1 MLWIV
6 EKVLSY
12 GAKGPITIVSARLL
26 ILQNITFVMNIR
38 ISIEPLSEIR
48 PKKQIFTIVESLN
61 DDNFF
66 TLFSCLAASVSML
79 HDLYLNLDG
88 KHVRHTVV
96 EVIHLAVKEIDLP
109 IFQLDFC
116 IGGGHQ
122 S

>member
-1 MLWIV
+1 ML
-6 EKVLSY
+6 
-12 GAKGPITIVSARLL
+12 
-26 ILQNITFVMNIR
+26 LQNITFVMNIS
-38 ISIEPLSEIR
+38 ISTEPLTEIR
-48 PKKQIFTIVESLN
+48 PKRQIFTIVESLN

-66 TLFSCLAASVSML
+66 SLFSCLAASVSML

-109 IFQLDFC
+109 IFLLDCC
-116 IGGGHQ
+116 IGGEHQ